1 MSPSTPMG
9 RMRIISVDG
18 LIDFKVQ
25 GYVNDAT
32 RTRDL
37 DDIRALL
44 KIHRSALDM
53 NALRECYVLFDK
65 LELLDELPGKHRY
78 QR

>member
-1 MSPSTPMG
+1 MG

-18 LIDFKVQ
+18 LIGFKLQ
-25 GYVNDAT
+25 GFVNDAT

-44 KIHRSALDM
+44 KIHRTLLNMDE
-53 NALRECYVLFDK
+53 LREYFALFNK
-65 LELLDELPGKHRY
+65 AELLNELLDELLR
-78 QR
+78 